1 MKMIFRFDELNASI
15 AVNQTL
21 LSLINKIDA
30 KMASALAPF
39 LDGDC
44 DPLSELEAVSRVYPQ
59 FVKINHAD
67 ECVVISIPSETMVTL
82 MGETVT
88 FLTIAESVI
97 VAIGTVLK
105 NFMPMF
111 KASAERYNNTIQRF
125 MQKGK
130 LD

>member
-1 MKMIFRFDELNASI
+1 MKMIFRFDELNASQ

-21 LSLINKIDA
+21 LRLINQVDA
-30 KMASALAPF
+30 KMASTLAPF
-39 LDGDC
+39 LDVDV
-44 DPLSELEAVSRVYPQ
+44 DPLAELEAISRVYPH
-59 FVKINHAD
+59 FIKINHSD
-67 ECVVISIPSETMVTL
+67 ECVVMSLPSETMVTL
-82 MGETVT
+82 MGEMVT

-111 KASAERYNNTIQRF
+111 KASAERYNGTIQRF
-125 MQKGK
+125 LDKGK